1 MKRILGVVCG
11 LLALC
16 AAGHITV
23 HAEDNFIDEDLFYGQ
38 DDLSEDSLSDLPEDV
53 DVVSSDDFQTD
64 VPDVIEDDSD
74 SDYSFGH
81 FVDGDDNS
89 LSDGVL
95 DMLDRL
101 GDLLDYNPSV
111 SENDVG
117 DLYPDDPFG
126 SDLSG
131 DGVVDVLYSID
142 DSLSTLSG
150 ASLYSDFTAF
160 NGAIS
165 STYLDLFRG
174 FLPKLSYKEH
184 YVLYRESQYIY
195 SFVYGENLSFSGS
208 SFSGST
214 LTRVYF
220 NAYNTGTFGHSLES
234 SFTLAPGAGVV
245 YTDLGSYYPS
255 LSCDTGSQLIQIKW
269 VLLVSILAFWMIS
282 LYKGFRRRG
291 DRDKRWSSVNT
302 V

>member
-1 MKRILGVVCG
+1 MKRMFWVMCG

-16 AAGHITV
+16 AAGHTSV
-23 HAEDNFIDEDLFYGQ
+23 YAEEIPVDDIVVDYVDENDVIDLP
-38 DDLSEDSLSDLPEDV
+38 DDLSGFVDEVLPEDPLP
-53 DVVSSDDFQTD
+53 DD
-64 VPDVIEDDSD
+64 PDVSI
-74 SDYSFGH
+74 GH
-81 FVDGDDNS
+81 FVEGDGDD
-89 LSDGVL
+89 LSRDVL
-95 DMLDRL
+95 DMLGRL
-101 GDLLDYNPSV
+101 EDLLDYDPSV
-111 SENDVG
+111 SANDIG
-117 DLYPDDPFG
+117 DPFNDDPVDDSVPGGFG
-126 SDLSG
+126 G

-195 SFVYGENLSFSGS
+195 SFVFGENLSFSGS
-208 SFSGST
+208 SFSGSN

-220 NAYNTGTFGHSLES
+220 NAYNTGTFGHSIES
-234 SFTLAPGAGVV
+234 SFSLSPGSGVV
-245 YTDLGSYYPS
+245 YTDLGTYYPA
-255 LSCDTGSQLIQIKW
+255 LSTDTGSQLIQIKW
-269 VLLVSILAFWMIS
+269 VLLVSILALWMIS
-282 LYKGFRRRG
+282 LYKGIRRRG
-291 DRDKRWSSVNT
+291 DRDKHWASVNT